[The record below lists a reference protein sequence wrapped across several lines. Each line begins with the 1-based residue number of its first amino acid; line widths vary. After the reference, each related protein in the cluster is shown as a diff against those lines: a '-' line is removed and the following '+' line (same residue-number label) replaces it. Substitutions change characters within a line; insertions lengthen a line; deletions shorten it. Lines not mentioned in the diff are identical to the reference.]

1 MKYKYSEIKNYFH
14 NREPWLN
21 VFVFSIITKPLT
33 FAVVNFTQITP
44 NHISLLSLSFG
55 LGSAYCIAVGNIH
68 LGVLLY
74 FISYVFDAIDGKVAR
89 IKKNGKVYGGWMD
102 ILIDRIN
109 LTLISSAISLN
120 YYNNTQDVSIF
131 LLNML
136 FLGLA
141 FIGWESRYNID
152 LFSIKRGLEQPKEI
166 VPTGGYAKWTYDL
179 GLDLSPISLV
189 EVFLFY
195 LMVSPVFGWELE
207 AQLFAIFMLCVRL
220 IMQQKFWYEASNQK
234 K

>member
-14 NREPWLN
+14 SREPWLN
-21 VFVFSIITKPLT
+21 VFVFSFITKPLT
-33 FAVVNFTQITP
+33 FLVVNYTRITP
-44 NHISLLSLSFG
+44 NHISLFSLIFG
-55 LGSAYCIAVGNIH
+55 LCAAYFIAIGEVNF
-68 LGVLLY
+68 GVSLY
-74 FISYVFDAIDGKVAR
+74 VISYVFDAIDGKVAR
-89 IKKNGKVYGGWMD
+89 IKKNGKIYGGWMD
-102 ILIDRIN
+102 ILIDRLN
-109 LTLISSAISLN
+109 LTLISSAISFN
-120 YYNNTQDVSIF
+120 YYTNTEDISIF

-152 LFSIKRGLEQPKEI
+152 LFSIKNGLEKSKES
-166 VPTGGYAKWTYDL
+166 VPSDGYAKWTYDL

-195 LMVSPVFGWELE
+195 LIVSPVLGWELE
-207 AQLFAIFMLCVRL
+207 AQLFAIFMLFVRL
-220 IMQQKFWYEASNQK
+220 VMQQKFWYEISNQK